1 MRVLPRRE
9 PAHTH
14 THSEHR
20 RVRRVKEDTEGKV
33 EEKERGGRGSR
44 CVRRATRGKRGG
56 ICRVVEATLRR
67 ESTGSG
73 RVSLLAV
80 CFVALARK
88 EVC

>member
-9 PAHTH
+9 PARTHTH
-14 THSEHR
+14 TLRTQKSE
-20 RVRRVKEDTEGKV
+20 KSEGRYGR
-33 EEKERGGRGSR
+33 EGGRGSR